1 MLLKK
6 VWLAGAKTKRLRCL
20 CSARVPLQLRLTSVE
35 DTADEVQRNG
45 KKMQKEQ
52 KECKKSKKKC
62 LSSWE
67 LNPGLLRLLE

>member
-52 KECKKSKKKC
+52 KECKKKC

-67 LNPGLLRLLE
+67 LNPGLLRLLK